1 MKILIAIIWI
11 FCIVNVQILNIRER
25 ERVVP
30 RGWGWP
36 RVSYEK
42 ISVAIISVFCNIY
55 LETHNTIES
64 IHEWERSR
72 VCCVKNQ

>member
-1 MKILIAIIWI
+1 MKILIPIIWI

-36 RVSYEK
+36 RVCYEK
-42 ISVAIISVFCNIY
+42 ISVAIIRVFCNIY

-64 IHEWERSR
+64 IQG
-72 VCCVKNQ
+72 VGTV

>member
-11 FCIVNVQILNIRER
+11 FCIVNVQILNTIER
-25 ERVVP
+25 EIVVL
-30 RGWGWP
+30 RWWVWP

-42 ISVAIISVFCNIY
+42 ISVAIIGVFCNIY

-64 IHEWERSR
+64 IEG
-72 VCCVKNQ
+72 VGAA

>member
-11 FCIVNVQILNIRER
+11 FCIVNVQILNTRER
-25 ERVVP
+25 ERVLP
-30 RGWGWP
+30 NGWGWP

-42 ISVAIISVFCNIY
+42 ISVAIIRVFCIIY
-55 LETHNTIES
+55 LRTHNPIES
-64 IHEWERSR
+64 IEGWERPR